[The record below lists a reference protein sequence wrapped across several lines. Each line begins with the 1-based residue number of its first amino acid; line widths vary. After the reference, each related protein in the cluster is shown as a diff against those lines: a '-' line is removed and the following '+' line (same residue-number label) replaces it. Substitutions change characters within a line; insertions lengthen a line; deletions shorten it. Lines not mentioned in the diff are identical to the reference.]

1 MTDCNNINKNL
12 DDLEAQEKQLLE
24 EIAKEEAEL
33 QLIQRKKDKSKR
45 PKTKLKDFEGND
57 VGIAGQDW
65 WDRVEEDNMLL
76 GSEEVKDLVK
86 EGFEKKQK
94 PIGAKGHML
103 NYRYD
108 SKGGL
113 FGGADI
119 PASSLVMDLKQLV
132 NSELLSDVTFVVEGQ
147 EVPAHKVLCLRCPY
161 FRALLTGDMRES
173 LMDRIAI
180 NDVRKDIFLRLLEY
194 LYTDDV
200 EVDLDMAMELFQA
213 ADQFGVDRLKRMCE
227 SRMLGSIHVE
237 NAATIFHAA
246 DQHAAASLREK
257 CLAFVLANFDAVTRT
272 QAFEEMGRTNVDL
285 VFEIL
290 KARNG

>member
-1 MTDCNNINKNL
+1 MCLGGYDGSNRLN
-12 DDLEAQEKQLLE
+12 DFLEF
-24 EIAKEEAEL
+24 
-33 QLIQRKKDKSKR
+33 R
-45 PKTKLKDFEGND
+45 FG
-57 VGIAGQDW
+57 
-65 WDRVEEDNMLL
+65 
-76 GSEEVKDLVK
+76 
-86 EGFEKKQK
+86 
-94 PIGAKGHML
+94 
-103 NYRYD
+103 
-108 SKGGL
+108 

-119 PASSLVMDLKQLV
+119 PASSLVTDLKQLV

-213 ADQFGVDRLKRMCE
+213 ADQFGVERLKRMCE

-290 KARNG
+290 KARNGQGSRACVSLLHRAAGFSPRVRRLQGPLATGKTLGKRAPANQRRSRIDVAKNLRLTTGRVLVRR